1 MYAFNLIINL
11 IKSIEKYQFIIDEI
25 QNERNIKINDEKN
38 DDMNN
43 NYKVKYTENN
53 IEKNLIKINIFIKNI
68 FLQIKN

>member
-1 MYAFNLIINL
+1 MYVFMLIINP

-25 QNERNIKINDEKN
+25 QNERNIKINVEKN

-43 NYKVKYTENN
+43 NYNVKYTENN
-53 IEKNLIKINIFIKNI
+53 IEKNLIKINIFTKNF